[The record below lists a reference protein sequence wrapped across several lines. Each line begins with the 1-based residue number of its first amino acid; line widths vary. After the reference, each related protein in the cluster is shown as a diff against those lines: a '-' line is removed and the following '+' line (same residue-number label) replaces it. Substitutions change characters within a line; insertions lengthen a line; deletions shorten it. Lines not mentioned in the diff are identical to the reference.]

1 MPDTSNFKEVKINGD
16 EIWFNINNFYLPS
29 VHYNSKHLCNSQQK
43 WPPLSVQT
51 NRRAGNENI
60 ILRFPLDFQ
69 LPSTCQFHRSK
80 QETISFHVSLFITWA
95 PFTYT
100 GNLEDCWYNW
110 HFKYSVWFYWAD
122 ILSDILVKKYH
133 INCHGFI
140 P

>member
-100 GNLEDCWYNW
+100 GNHWRLLIQLTFFNIVFDFTERTYYPI
-110 HFKYSVWFYWAD
+110 F
-122 ILSDILVKKYH
+122 
-133 INCHGFI
+133 
-140 P
+140 